1 MVASGAI
8 PGALICIFGFFSS
21 VSHLVRHLIM
31 PRCKTLVLKLFTV
44 CAVFCNCN
52 WAIRDMPVCVW
63 KGILESEGN
72 IRTVNLEDTNE
83 VETEGEREIFVLEV

>member
-1 MVASGAI
+1 VEGRMS
-8 PGALICIFGFFSS
+8 PG
-21 VSHLVRHLIM
+21 
-31 PRCKTLVLKLFTV
+31 

-83 VETEGEREIFVLEV
+83 VETEGEREIFVCLFADYPLSSAERNFLFFPRTALPTSTVKKADHPKSR